1 MASRSDLPSTI
12 TAASPDEF
20 VDLARVYELVRTKW
34 PGGRSCATFRTFTLL
49 VMCNAVLIAT
59 LFLYMASS
67 YNETPRIHI
76 VQVWSKE
83 YILAN
88 ELAKKERKRAAPS
101 GVGFASQL
109 AQNPDAYIKNSKP
122 PVQQFRTLSNL
133 TKVNISSKFI
143 PINILS
149 KEEEFRNKTLSRIR
163 KGGALPNT
171 TQRVSLEKMDN
182 LISSIVRRMTLKK
195 ARSAKNSSDAFQV
208 DGYYKVDTEK
218 PLSMRCSQCALVT
231 SSGRLVNRSAGEKI
245 DSSKC
250 VIRMNDAPTR
260 GFEEDVGQRTT
271 VRVIGHVN
279 MEKMNETERVDEIFV
294 DTRTRTKKAVI
305 PWLYNDTINKTSDK
319 YYDLVRNFSLR
330 YPDIEFFVISP
341 KMIEDVENI
350 FTEEVGFT
358 RKEAKTWFTTGWM
371 SMLFAIDVC
380 DRIDVYGM
388 LSHRYC
394 VDNND
399 NLTTYHY
406 YEPNGTKECLYY
418 SWSEHNLK
426 SGHLFMTEKAVFAR
440 WAQKF
445 DIHFHHPEWNITQ
458 LANLTKK
465 GIDTPFV
472 REFKKQKKRKTR
484 IIRRKARKKPT
495 RGCRTVKCAVI
506 LSLMPVL
513 ALYVFSFAI
522 WIAIRKSD
530 PDSDAA
536 MEAMLQHRKHGFYED
551 DSSSSD
557 SDED

>member
-1 MASRSDLPSTI
+1 MASHSDLPSTI
-12 TAASPDEF
+12 ASHADEF

-34 PGGRSCATFRTFTLL
+34 PGGRSCATFRTFTVL

-88 ELAKKERKRAAPS
+88 ELAKKEHKRAAPS
-101 GVGFASQL
+101 GVGFASQIM
-109 AQNPDAYIKNSKP
+109 QNPDQYAIEKPNSLP
-122 PVQQFRTLSNL
+122 PNYVYRTLDNF
-133 TKVNISSKFI
+133 TKANISNKFI
-143 PINILS
+143 PNILA
-149 KEEEFRNKTLSRIR
+149 KDDFRNKTLSRIR
-163 KGGALPNT
+163 DGGTLPPNT
-171 TQRVSLEKMDN
+171 TQKLNLEKIDN
-182 LISSIVRRMTLKK
+182 LISSLVRRMTLKK
-195 ARSAKNSSDAFQV
+195 AKLESNSSEDFQV
-208 DGYYKVDTEK
+208 DGYFKVDSEK
-218 PLSMRCSQCALVT
+218 PLTLRCSTCALVT
-231 SSGRLVNRSAGEKI
+231 SSGRLINRSAGVDI
-245 DSSKC
+245 DSAKC

-260 GFEEDVGQRTT
+260 GFENDVGKRTT
-271 VRVIGHVN
+271 IRVIGHVN
-279 MEKMNETERVDEIFV
+279 MEKMNQTERVDEIFV
-294 DTRTRTKKAVI
+294 DGKTRTNMAII
-305 PWLYNDTINKTSDK
+305 PWLYNDTINRTDN
-319 YYDLVRNFSLR
+319 YYELVRNFSLR
-330 YPDIEFFVISP
+330 FPDVEFFVISP
-341 KMIEDVENI
+341 RMIESVENI

-358 RKEAKTWFTTGWM
+358 RKDAKTWFTTGWM
-371 SMLFAIDVC
+371 SMLFAIDAC

-394 VDNND
+394 IENTDNS
-399 NLTTYHY
+399 TMYHY
-406 YEPNGTKECLYY
+406 YEPNGTKECSYY

-445 DIHFHHPEWNITQ
+445 DIHFHHPEWNITA
-458 LANLTKK
+458 LANFTKT

-472 REFKKQKKRKTR
+472 RAFRKQKKRKTR
-484 IIRRKARKKPT
+484 VMRRKARKKPT

-530 PDSDAA
+530 PDSDA
-536 MEAMLQHRKHGFYED
+536 LLLNHQKRGFYD
-551 DSSSSD
+551 DETSSSEGD
-557 SDED
+557 DDF